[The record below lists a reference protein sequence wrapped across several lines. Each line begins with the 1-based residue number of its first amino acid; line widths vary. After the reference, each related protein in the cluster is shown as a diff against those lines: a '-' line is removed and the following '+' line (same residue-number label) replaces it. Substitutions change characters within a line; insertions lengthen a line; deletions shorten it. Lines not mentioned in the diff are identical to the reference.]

1 MHIHARKCYKG
12 TKCIIAIEMPHQR
25 RKATLSRK
33 CHKGRKCDIEV
44 ESVINIENATSKY
57 EM

>member
-1 MHIHARKCYKG
+1 ML
-12 TKCIIAIEMPHQR
+12 HQR

-33 CHKGRKCDIEV
+33 RYKGRKCNMKV
-44 ESVINIENATSKY
+44 ESVIKIENATSKY